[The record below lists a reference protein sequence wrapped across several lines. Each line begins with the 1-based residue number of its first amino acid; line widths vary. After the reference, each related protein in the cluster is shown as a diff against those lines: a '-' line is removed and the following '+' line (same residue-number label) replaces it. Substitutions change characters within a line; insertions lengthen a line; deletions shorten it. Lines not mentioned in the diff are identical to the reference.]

1 MNNIIT
7 KEIINRGYTYPQ
19 YRKLID
25 DLLREGKTTGNNHS
39 ESLIEYTKVNV
50 QRMNRLDKTI
60 DINEDLKKEIANL
73 EKKLIWVVLAEA
85 WCGDVAQN
93 LPVIAKIVDLSKNID
108 LKLILRDGN
117 LNVMDAYLTNGG
129 RSIPKL
135 ICLDPDT
142 VEELGTWGPRPAE
155 VQEGFLKDK
164 ADPNIPSDE
173 RYKNVQLWYAQDKS
187 QSIQREFLKLINK
200 WKK

>member
-7 KEIINRGYTYPQ
+7 KEIIDRGYKYLQ

-50 QRMNRLDKTI
+50 QRMNRLDKTT
-60 DINEDLKKEIANL
+60 DINENLKKEIANL
-73 EKKLIWVVLAEA
+73 EKKLIWVILAEA

-93 LPVIAKIVDLSKNID
+93 LPVIAKIADLSQNIE
-108 LKLILRDGN
+108 LKLILRDEN
-117 LNVMDAYLTNGG
+117 LEVMDEYLTDGG

-142 VEELGTWGPRPAE
+142 LEELGTWGPRPAE
-155 VQEGFLKDK
+155 VQEKFLKDK